1 MKGARWIRSG
11 SQTADGRFTASL
23 VEPGPSGVRFDPF
36 WLVEGPED
44 FEAVNVGSL
53 EEARDLLARLA
64 RRRTYPKVSARG
76 SVRPAT
82 LALGRA
88 CDGFRRARAAVVRG
102 GVAEGGDLSG
112 LPPDVHGPHREG
124 QARLAGALPIKHRK
138 TSFLWAAT
146 CSVGSEPGFCG
157 QRAIIRPQLTKTRCV
172 IASLDVPRHREP
184 EDFRHTRKSD
194 TIRKS

>member
-1 MKGARWIRSG
+1 MDPKWI
-11 SQTADGRFTASL
+11 QTADGRFTASL

-88 CDGFRRARAAVVRG
+88 CDGSGVRVPLSSAEALRRAVTCRDCHRTFTVRIGKDKHGWPAATLPQHKVSTVGVVR
-102 GVAEGGDLSG
+102 
-112 LPPDVHGPHREG
+112 
-124 QARLAGALPIKHRK
+124 
-138 TSFLWAAT
+138 
-146 CSVGSEPGFCG
+146 
-157 QRAIIRPQLTKTRCV
+157 
-172 IASLDVPRHREP
+172 
-184 EDFRHTRKSD
+184 
-194 TIRKS
+194 